1 MTVRE
6 RFERVRQGRR
16 NRFSL
21 RTRLTLV
28 VTLEMLVCILVAYG
42 IDVLLNNVFSV
53 GWHVPLEFELLG
65 TCLLIGILV
74 TGLLSRYFFNPIKKR
89 IQAHREAKKLERQV
103 YAVFNKDRF
112 LANLEPNR
120 RIGDDIIAGTMYIV
134 ATDENRFPVSL
145 TDEQISKYALRFWNV
160 ETFDDIDVVEANL
173 NLMFSRFLIDEN
185 L

>member
-1 MTVRE
+1 MSRKNIKALQIE
-6 RFERVRQGRR
+6 PMMPPRVYYIKPTMKAFRDAV
-16 NRFSL
+16 NADNI
-21 RTRLTLV
+21 
-28 VTLEMLVCILVAYG
+28 EYG
-42 IDVLLNNVFSV
+42 GV
-53 GWHVPLEFELLG
+53 
-65 TCLLIGILV
+65 
-74 TGLLSRYFFNPIKKR
+74 
-89 IQAHREAKKLERQV
+89 EAKKLERQV